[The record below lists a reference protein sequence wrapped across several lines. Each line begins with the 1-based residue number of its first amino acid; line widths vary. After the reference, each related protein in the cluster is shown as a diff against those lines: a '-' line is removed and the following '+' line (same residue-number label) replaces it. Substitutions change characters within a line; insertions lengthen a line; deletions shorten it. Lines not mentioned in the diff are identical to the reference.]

1 MDREP
6 REVDEAGV
14 TQQQDP
20 AVVALDVHNV
30 VSAPADRGEPNL
42 MVVRTLVVCGWCSSD
57 AGRSATIG

>member
-14 TQQQDP
+14 APQQDP

-30 VSAPADRGEPNL
+30 VRRLLIAAS
-42 MVVRTLVVCGWCSSD
+42 RT
-57 AGRSATIG
+57 